1 VTEDPAPGPTSPIN
15 VLADITGALAQ
26 GGELDPTLGRLLT
39 VMTTAVGAPVGVLYL
54 QYPDGSPLTMALTI
68 GLDEPRRS
76 AVEQAMADERDAVAA
91 VARDRVSRTTS
102 TGSFVE
108 ASGVVAADLRPLV
121 VRQDGLDLPLG
132 VVVVGWDEAHDV
144 TSDES
149 ALLDACAAA
158 IAVAV
163 DRGRLASMIAERSE
177 WFERMGHVDPLTGL
191 ANQRTFARILELEL
205 ARAGRQ
211 GGEVSLAIFDV
222 DDFAAANAEAGHEA
236 GDDILRAVASSLA
249 ETVRLVDTVARLGG
263 DEFVVVAPGSAGLTV
278 AQRVL
283 KAIGGL
289 PPVGGRQVTTSVG
302 VARFPADGASPDEL
316 IAAAEAALQQA
327 RDSGRGRIAVAT
339 AAGD

>member
-1 VTEDPAPGPTSPIN
+1 VTQDPAPGPTSPIN
-15 VLADITGALAQ
+15 VLTAITGALAQ
-26 GGELDPTLGRLLT
+26 GGELDPTLGRLLS
-39 VMTTAVGAPVGVLYL
+39 VMTAAVEAPVGVLYL
-54 QYPDGSPLTMALTI
+54 QYPDGSPLTLALTI
-68 GLDEPRRS
+68 GLDEQRRA
-76 AVEQAMADERDAVAA
+76 AVEQAMADEQDAVAA

-108 ASGVVAADLRPLV
+108 ASSVATADMRPLV

-132 VVVVGWDEAHDV
+132 VAVVGWDEPHDA
-144 TSDES
+144 TADET

-236 GDDILRAVASSLA
+236 GDDILRSVASALA
-249 ETVRLVDTVARLGG
+249 ESVRLVDTVARLGG

-302 VARFPADGASPDEL
+302 VARFPADGVSPDEL

-327 RDSGRGRIAVAT
+327 RDSGRGKIAT
-339 AAGD
+339 ATAGGA

>member
-1 VTEDPAPGPTSPIN
+1 VTQDPAPGQVSPMT
-15 VLADITGALAQ
+15 VLSDLTGALAQ

-39 VMTTAVGAPVGVLYL
+39 VTTAAVGAPVGVLFL
-54 QYPDGSPLTMALTI
+54 QYPDGSPLSLALTI
-68 GLDEPRRS
+68 GLDEPHRA
-76 AVEQAMADERDAVAA
+76 AVDTAMADERDAVAA

-102 TGSFVE
+102 DGSFVQ
-108 ASGVVAADLRPLV
+108 ASGVATADLRPLV

-132 VVVVGWDEAHDV
+132 VLAVGWDESHEV
-144 TSDES
+144 TDDES
-149 ALLDACAAA
+149 TLLDACAAA
-158 IAVAV
+158 IAVGV

-177 WFERMGHVDPLTGL
+177 WFERMAHADPLTGL

-236 GDDILRAVASSLA
+236 GDDILRAVASVLA

-278 AQRVL
+278 AERVVQAVGNL
-283 KAIGGL
+283 Q
-289 PPVGGRQVTTSVG
+289 PVGGRQVSVSVG
-302 VARFPADGASPDEL
+302 VARFPVDGATPEEL
-316 IAAAEAALQQA
+316 RASAEAALQEA
-327 RDSGRGRIAVAT
+327 RDSGRGRIASAT
-339 AAGD
+339 AGGG